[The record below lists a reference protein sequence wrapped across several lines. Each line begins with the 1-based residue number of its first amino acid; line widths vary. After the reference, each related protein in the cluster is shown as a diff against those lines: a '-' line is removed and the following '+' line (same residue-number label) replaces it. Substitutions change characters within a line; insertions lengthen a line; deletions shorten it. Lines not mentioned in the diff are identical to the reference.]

1 MPLSDAL
8 DRPGTV
14 LLDADRP
21 DRDSGA
27 CGARLFTRP
36 REVLVARTPVEV
48 GPLLDAL
55 DGVRRAGHWAAGF
68 LAYEAGYALDPQ
80 LFPRAPSAD
89 GLLGWFGVYDAPRR
103 LSVEEVDA
111 ALPVEPVHVEN
122 ATLGLDEAAY
132 TACIARIRHH
142 IREGDVYQ
150 ANLTFPLRFRL
161 SGEPRA
167 LYAALRRR
175 QPVSYGAYLALDD
188 AHILSRSPE
197 LFVRLDGDRLTARPM
212 KGTAPR
218 GTTTADDDEL
228 ARALAAD
235 PKNRAENLMIVDL
248 LRNDLAR
255 VARPGSVAVPALFE
269 TERYATLTQMTSTV
283 TARLRAGLGV
293 GDGLR
298 ALFPCGSVTGAPKLR
313 AMQLIRELEKPPRGV
328 YCGAIGYVGPD
339 GAAFSVPIR
348 TAVLRRDGEG
358 WAGTLGIGSGVVWDS
373 EADAE
378 YAECR
383 LKARFL
389 LDLDRPGSD
398 GAR

>member
-1 MPLSDAL
+1 VPAL

-27 CGARLFTRP
+27 SGALLFTHP
-36 REVLVARTPVEV
+36 REALAARTAEEV

-55 DGVRRAGHWAAGF
+55 DRVRAEGRWAAGF
-68 LAYEAGYALDPQ
+68 LAYEAGYALEPA
-80 LFPRAPSAD
+80 LFTPPVP

-103 LSVEEVDA
+103 MDASEVDA
-111 ALPVEPVHVEN
+111 ALPDAPIHVEN
-122 ATLGLDEAAY
+122 AALGMDEAGY
-132 TACIARIRHH
+132 TERIGRIRHH

-150 ANLTFPLRFRL
+150 INLTLPLRFRL
-161 SGEPRA
+161 RGEPAA

-175 QPVSYGAYLALDD
+175 QRVSYGAYLALDG
-188 AHILSRSPE
+188 ARILSRSPE
-197 LFVRLDGDRLTARPM
+197 LFVRLDGGRLTARPM
-212 KGTAPR
+212 KGTTPR
-218 GTTTADDDEL
+218 GATGAEDDAL
-228 ARALAAD
+228 AAALAAD

-255 VARPGSVAVPALFE
+255 VAAPGSVAVPALFE

-283 TARLRAGLGV
+283 TARLRPGLGV
-293 GDGLR
+293 ADVLR

-313 AMQLIRELEKPPRGV
+313 AMQLIRELEETPRGV
-328 YCGAIGYVGPD
+328 YCGAIGYVGPE

-348 TAVLRRDGEG
+348 TAVLRRDGG
-358 WAGTLGIGSGVVWDS
+358 AWAGTLGIGSGVVWDS
-373 EADAE
+373 EAAAE

-389 LDLDRPGSD
+389 LDLDRPGD
-398 GAR
+398 G